1 MVGYVVPAS
10 RFRRGDSYV
19 VHTRD
24 VYLRWEKR
32 MTVEPQ
38 LRSPTKRTKTEILT
52 ESRLESPMKRLK
64 TMCSMELEIP
74 VKHMKNEG
82 GESCVP

>member
-1 MVGYVVPAS
+1 MVPAS

-19 VHTRD
+19 VHRRD

-38 LRSPTKRTKTEILT
+38 LRSPTKRTKTEIFDG
-52 ESRLESPMKRLK
+52 
-64 TMCSMELEIP
+64 IAA
-74 VKHMKNEG
+74 
-82 GESCVP
+82 GESYEKAKDYVFHGTGDSCETYEK